1 VRRMPL
7 GQQPQQ
13 ATAVGHDGRELCFW
27 QWASPD
33 HPVGQILLVHGL
45 GEHARRYDALADVL
59 TDVGWRVSA
68 YDQIGHGQSPGRRGD
83 QGIDHARFGR
93 KR

>member
-1 VRRMPL
+1 MPL

-27 QWASPD
+27 HWPSPD